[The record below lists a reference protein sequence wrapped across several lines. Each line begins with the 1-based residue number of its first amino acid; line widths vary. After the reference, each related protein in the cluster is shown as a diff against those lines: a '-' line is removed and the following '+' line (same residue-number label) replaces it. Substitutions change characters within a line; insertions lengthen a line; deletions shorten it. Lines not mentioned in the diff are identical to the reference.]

1 MRQVTQRN
9 GKETVKPACILMY
22 NAGMGGVDLI
32 DKKIYHIVAERPTR
46 RYWVEIMR
54 NLLDIALR
62 NSYEPF
68 KLKHPASRLCIRDYI
83 STIVEELGVY

>member
-32 DKKIYHIVAERPTR
+32 DKKIYHIVAERGKN
-46 RYWVEIMR
+46 Y
-54 NLLDIALR
+54 A
-62 NSYEPF
+62 
-68 KLKHPASRLCIRDYI
+68 KLVRHCFTQQL
-83 STIVEELGVY
+83 